1 MDWRIGGAF
10 AFGTIIGWYVYFV
23 NRYRAGEVT
32 LGDITT
38 VIGTIGGGA
47 VLALFEKSSE
57 LFGAYGVGLASGFFG
72 YFFVL
77 SIRVLKSPNFDS
89 DWFLDGR
96 RKDPAAGYGY
106 GQGQR
111 PTVAPMAPRPPGVQ
125 GPSTDPGGGAGFY
138 GQNPGRDA

>member
-10 AFGTIIGWYVYFV
+10 AFGTIIGWYMYFV
-23 NRYRAGEVT
+23 NRYRSGDVT

-47 VLALFEKSSE
+47 VMALFDKSTD
-57 LFGAYGVGLASGFFG
+57 LFGAYGVGLAAGFFG
-72 YFFVL
+72 YFVIL
-77 SIRVLKSPNFDS
+77 SILVLKSPNFDS

-96 RKDPAAGYGY
+96 RKDPGPDFGY

-111 PTVAPMAPRPPGVQ
+111 PTVAPMGPRP
-125 GPSTDPGGGAGFY
+125 STVPPPPPADGSGGFY
-138 GQNPGRDA
+138 GQNPGGGS